1 MFYPK
6 KRRTQ
11 YLSLISVFA
20 GIWTG
25 KKYAK
30 NGKKNCRN
38 WVQGRNILSRVFQ
51 LTLVW
56 KIEEYFSVVTLTPE
70 PVS

>member
-1 MFYPK
+1 M
-6 KRRTQ
+6 
-11 YLSLISVFA
+11 FA

-30 NGKKNCRN
+30 TVKKNCRN
-38 WVQGRNILSRVFQ
+38 WVQGRNIFS
-51 LTLVW
+51 LVCFSFNLIW
-56 KIEEYFSVVTLTPE
+56 KIEEYFSVVTLSPE